1 MKGVAKY
8 WPGGEIAAQAFIA
21 GNDMLGLPETVQGAI
36 AAVEKAID
44 EKKLSWDD
52 INAKLNK
59 VLHAK
64 YHLGLFKWKPVDTTN
79 LVNDLNGR
87 TDEIRYRVAR
97 QTITVIKKK
106 IA

>member
-1 MKGVAKY
+1 
-8 WPGGEIAAQAFIA
+8 
-21 GNDMLGLPETVQGAI
+21 MLCLPETVPGAI

-64 YHLGLFKWKPVDTTN
+64 YHLGLSNGN
-79 LVNDLNGR
+79 LL
-87 TDEIRYRVAR
+87 IL
-97 QTITVIKKK
+97 QTSSMI
-106 IA
+106 